1 MISKIIGTVT
11 KKKDKKV
18 EIKMQAGFFFE
29 FLTPHENL
37 FHLTQECEVYIFM
50 HFSNEK
56 GYVMYGFFDE
66 LTKIYFK
73 ELQECH
79 GIGPKIA
86 LLILEK
92 ISLRTIYQAIVNEN
106 KSVFVGIPGIGQKKA
121 ELLFIQLKSVIKSFP
136 VEEEADVELFSESHQ
151 EVINDLEE
159 VLLKVGLQKH
169 EVKKIVKKLFL
180 DKSAYELSLAELV
193 SLAFQA

>member
-11 KKKDKKV
+11 KKKDKRV

-29 FLTPHENL
+29 FLTPHEHL

-73 ELQECH
+73 EFQECH

-92 ISLRTIYQAIVNEN
+92 ISLRTIYQAILDEN

-121 ELLFIQLKSVIKSFP
+121 ELLFIQLKSVIKSLP
-136 VEEEADVELFSESHQ
+136 VEGDNLEVCSQSHQ
-151 EVINDLEE
+151 GVINDLEE

-180 DKSAYELSLAELV
+180 DKSAYELSLTELV